1 MSFDFNPNTNFYLQL
16 TVCKDA
22 HGKVGLRVQT
32 VNSGVFVCV
41 VVKGSP
47 AALAGLRFGDQIL
60 QVNGIIVAG
69 YTMDQVHKLFKDSP
83 INGISVVVR
92 DRYGDLFFS
101 LVIC

>member
-1 MSFDFNPNTNFYLQL
+1 M
-16 TVCKDA
+16 
-22 HGKVGLRVQT
+22 
-32 VNSGVFVCV
+32 

-92 DRYGDLFFS
+92 DRYDVFMTVCERLTYS
-101 LVIC
+101 SCKHQL